1 VGRQPAKERTLCY
14 VSFFNSGTVSG
25 TAQIYGRNCPFF
37 SLSFLLSFFSPPR
50 EATSRVTR
58 ARSRERRRKSG
69 GVNCVPLIPRAAL
82 VTSSNDVSSL
92 RERVRI
98 GILCDFVRFRDRFR

>member
-37 SLSFLLSFFSPPR
+37 SLSSLLSFFSPAR
-50 EATSRVTR
+50 EPTSRVTR
-58 ARSRERRRKSG
+58 ARSRESVGENRMDVIARQ
-69 GVNCVPLIPRAAL
+69 LIVYR
-82 VTSSNDVSSL
+82 
-92 RERVRI
+92 
-98 GILCDFVRFRDRFR
+98 